1 MKDEPTLKNK
11 LSPLI
16 KGQLAD
22 FIQSDHDVYASFV
35 RDFYKFLESA
45 KITYKATTNYLIQEP
60 ETKAYV
66 LSENGVLGA
75 PEDRMVLED
84 SVEFATGEIVKGQTS
99 GAEATVVVEDVRGS
113 ALYISANQRFII
125 GETIKG
131 LTSGA
136 ESELVTYKANPVQNV
151 QQLLEYADI
160 DNTIF
165 SFFDQFRESFLKVIP
180 NTLASEVSKRKLIKS
195 IKDLYSAKGTSEGH
209 KIFMRLLLNESANI
223 FYPNENMLKVSN
235 GNWKQK
241 DRIRCVSDGLGSS
254 SEILN
259 QVITGKTSG
268 ATAVVD
274 ATATFQ
280 QGVDS
285 VSELELENVNGTFQS
300 GEQIE
305 AISNETDTKI
315 TFTIKSTITG
325 TTLDNDGILHSLSE
339 ALVVDSD
346 KGNGFADVLVD
357 TIKEGS
363 VSSVHIETPGNAYE
377 VGDVVNFT
385 GGIGITAAAGFVS
398 AVGGAFLL
406 EDGTGNIQREVGTVS
421 TEVPFNVALEKR
433 DLSDGPYYVYGT
445 AEYGQLGAGK
455 EGYFYPLYLTAAGAG
470 GTSNSHTHTFVEYPD
485 VVFYMPSTQMNH
497 AVSDLPTNNT
507 NTAWPPAAE
516 DNIILDRTDSSG
528 SDAGDKIE
536 TNEVQFSLDANVS
549 DSDVL
554 ILERG
559 TFATEAEATSINRV
573 FLTSKGQGYTSLP
586 TISVDSTDGT
596 GAKIIALTKDIGA
609 AVSLRVNDSGLN
621 YDADNLPDARFRAHF
636 ILKDITGSFVAGNTL
651 TTHTGTVK
659 GWNVD
664 TQQLD
669 VTFEDIKRI
678 NGETS
683 DDLPINFILEDQDSA
698 NNESNILM
706 EDIQLVDTTIN
717 DNIVLDGTSVTPAPT
732 RFIQTDVKIK
742 QESIGVYKFIVDNV
756 EQKELIL
763 NQGFTYKF
771 DLSDSS
777 LYNEIATENHPFLF
791 SLTSDGTHNS
801 GTEYTTNVTKSPI
814 TIATGTEGAFI
825 QIEIPLNSPT
835 LFYYNGNYEG
845 AGGRIKTI
853 RVPDTVNDE
862 NGTILLDGTGVNKHK
877 MLIEPV
883 GTENPLLGI
892 AFEDNSGFV
901 ILESSNISVVQDEG
915 AKLVIDGLIDDSTAF
930 ILNETSGE
938 PMKTEDHGN
947 KLLEETDGDNI
958 IHESETSVGVDKIIL
973 DGTDS
978 SSNNAGDSLIFE
990 DRIDFSNNDVVITDS
1005 GGASG
1010 TIILADIARGSVSA
1024 GVTQKTEGS
1033 YLNIK
1038 SLIDEDLIR
1047 IQDSYYY
1054 QQFSYEVQV
1063 GQSTASYLNEL
1074 KRAVHP
1080 AGFAPFGKVSIATFL
1095 SAAVATTGSSMKS
1108 QPDSVSSFSPI
1119 LASTLE
1125 LVFDEVFSRKH
1136 AIPRE
1141 EARVGS
1147 RTDAIVINGTAT
1159 SATLLD
1165 GTDGSSTDAG
1175 DNVLLETGSNVLNET
1190 EQNSGENIL
1199 FEDGTFTNIGGLG
1212 GKLMSEDAHV
1222 PGNTE
1227 LVFIPN
1233 HKIVIQSKARAR

>member
-22 FIQSDHDVYASFV
+22 FIQSDHQVYASFV

-75 PEDRMVLED
+75 PVDRMVLED

-113 ALYISANQRFII
+113 ALYISANQRFEI

-136 ESELVTYKANPVQNV
+136 ETELVTYKANPVQNV

-160 DNTIF
+160 DNTILQY
-165 SFFDQFRESFLKVIP
+165 FDQFRESFLKVIP

-241 DRIRCVSDGLGSS
+241 DRIRCVSDGLGAS

-259 QVITGKTSG
+259 QVITGLTSG

-280 QGVDS
+280 QGINS

-300 GEQIE
+300 GEKIE
-305 AISNETDTKI
+305 ATSNETDTKI

-325 TTLDNDGILHSLSE
+325 TSLDNDGILHSLSE
-339 ALVVDSD
+339 ALVIDSD

-357 TIKEGS
+357 TVKEGS
-363 VSSVHIETPGNAYE
+363 VSSVHIETGGNAYE
-377 VGDVVNFT
+377 VGDKVNFT
-385 GGIGITAAAGFVS
+385 GGTGITAAAGFVS

-406 EDGTGNIQREVGTVS
+406 EDGTGNIQREVGTVN
-421 TEVPFNVALEKR
+421 TEVSFNVALEKK

-470 GTSNSHTHTFVEYPD
+470 GTSNSHTHTFSEYPD
-485 VVFYMPSTQMNH
+485 VVFHMPAGNMNH

-507 NTAWPPAAE
+507 NTAWPPKAE

-536 TNEVQFSLDANVS
+536 TNEVQLSLDANVS

-559 TFATEAEATSINRV
+559 TFSTETEATSINRV

-586 TISVDSTDGT
+586 TISVDSEDGT
-596 GAKIIALTKDIGA
+596 SAKLIALTNDIGA
-609 AVSLRVNDSGLN
+609 VGSLRVNDSGLN

-651 TTHTGTVK
+651 SSHTGTVK
-659 GWNVD
+659 AWNAT

-678 NGETS
+678 DMELSTDFS
-683 DDLPINFILEDQDSA
+683 LPFILEDQDSA
-698 NNESNILM
+698 NNENNILM

-717 DNIVLDGTSVTPAPT
+717 DNIILDGTSITSAPT
-732 RFIQTDVKIK
+732 RFVNTDVKVK
-742 QESIGVYKFIVDNV
+742 QEGIGVYKFIVDNV

-777 LYNEIATENHPFLF
+777 LYSEVATENHPFLF

-801 GTEYTTNVTKSPI
+801 GTEYTSGVTKSPI

-825 QIEIPLNSPT
+825 QIVIPLNSPT
-835 LFYYNGNYEG
+835 LFYYNGNWEG
-845 AGGRIKTI
+845 AGGTIKTI
-853 RVPDTVNDE
+853 KVPDTINDE

-892 AFEDNSGFV
+892 AFEDNSGTV
-901 ILESSNISVVQDEG
+901 ILESSNTSVIQDEG
-915 AKLVIDGLIDDSTAF
+915 VKLVIDGLIDDSTAF
-930 ILNETSGE
+930 ILNESSGE

-947 KLLEETDGDNI
+947 LILTEAGDTLVFETD
-958 IHESETSVGVDKIIL
+958 ETTGGDKIVL
-973 DGTDS
+973 DGTDA

-990 DRIDFSNNDVVITDS
+990 DKIDFSNNDVVITDS

-1074 KRAVHP
+1074 KKAVHP

-1095 SAAVATTGSSMKS
+1095 SAAVSTTGSTMKA

-1125 LVFDEVFSRKH
+1125 LVFDEVFSRRHSVPK
-1136 AIPRE
+1136 PD
-1141 EARVGS
+1141 ARISS
-1147 RTDAIVINGTAT
+1147 RDEAIVIDGTAT

-1165 GTDGSSTDAG
+1165 GSDGSSTDAG
-1175 DNVLLETGSNVLNET
+1175 DNLLLETGSNVLNET

-1212 GKLMSEDAHV
+1212 GKLMSEDAHA

-1227 LVFIPN
+1227 LVFVPTY
-1233 HKIVIQSKARAR
+1233 KVVVQSQARSR

>member
-16 KGQLAD
+16 KGQLPD

-45 KITYKATTNYLIQEP
+45 KVTYTATTNYVIQEP
-60 ETKAYV
+60 ETKAYI

-75 PEDRMVLED
+75 PIDRMVLED
-84 SVEFATGEIVKGQTS
+84 SVEFITGETIKGQTS

-113 ALYISANQRFII
+113 ALYISANQRFEI

-136 ESELVTYKANPVQNV
+136 ETSLDTYRANPVQNV

-160 DNTIF
+160 DNTILQY
-165 SFFDQFRESFLKVIP
+165 FDQFRESFLKVIP

-195 IKDLYSAKGTSEGH
+195 VKDLYSAKGTSEGH
-209 KIFMRLLLNESANI
+209 KVFMRLLLNETANI
-223 FYPNENMLKVSN
+223 FYPNENMLRVSN

-241 DRIRCVSDGLGSS
+241 IKIRCVSDGLGAS

-280 QGVDS
+280 QGTDS
-285 VSELELENVNGTFQS
+285 VSELELENVNGTFET
-300 GEQIE
+300 GEKIE
-305 AISNETDTKI
+305 ATSNETDTKI
-315 TFTIKSTITG
+315 TFTVKSAVTG
-325 TTLDNDGILHSLSE
+325 TNLDNDGILHSLSE
-339 ALVVDSD
+339 ALVIDTD

-363 VSSVHIETPGNAYE
+363 VSSVFIQDAGNAYE
-377 VGDVVNFT
+377 VGDKVNFT
-385 GGIGITAAAGFVS
+385 GGIGITAADGFIS

-406 EDGTGNIQREVGTVS
+406 EDGTGNIQREVGTVNS
-421 TEVPFNVALEKR
+421 EEPFKVALEKK

-470 GTSNSHTHTFVEYPD
+470 GTSNSHTHTFSEYAD
-485 VVFYMPSTQMNH
+485 VVFHMPSTQMNH

-507 NTAWPPAAE
+507 NTAWPPKVE

-536 TNEVQFSLDANVS
+536 TNEVQLSLDAFTN
-549 DSDVL
+549 DGDVL

-559 TFATEAEATSINRV
+559 TFVTEAEATSINRI
-573 FLTSKGQGYTSLP
+573 FLNSKGQGYTSLP
-586 TISVDSTDGT
+586 TISIDSVDGT
-596 GAKIIALTKDIGA
+596 GAKVIALTEDIGA
-609 AVSLRVNDSGLN
+609 AVSLKINDSGLN
-621 YDADNLPDARFRAHF
+621 YDAVDLPDARFQAHF
-636 ILKDITGSFVAGNTL
+636 ILKDVTGSFQANNTL
-651 TTHTGTVK
+651 TSHTGTVK
-659 GWNVD
+659 KWNAD

-669 VTFEDIKRI
+669 VTFEDIKKI
-678 NGETS
+678 DMELSTDFS
-683 DDLPINFILEDQDSA
+683 LPFILEDQDSA

-732 RFIQTDVKIK
+732 RFVQTDVKIK
-742 QESIGVYKFIVDNV
+742 QESIGVYKFIIDNV

-777 LYNEIATENHPFLF
+777 LFSEIATTNHPLVF
-791 SLTSDGTHNS
+791 SLTEDGTHAS
-801 GTEYTTNVTKSPI
+801 GSEYTSGVTKSDI
-814 TIATGTEGAFI
+814 TVALGTEGAFI
-825 QIEIPLNSPT
+825 QIVVPLNSPT
-835 LFYYNGNYEG
+835 LFYYNTNYSG

-853 RVPDTVNDE
+853 KVPDTINDE
-862 NGTILLDGTGVNKHK
+862 DGTILLNGTGVNKHK

-892 AFEDNSGFV
+892 AFEDNSGFI
-901 ILESSNISVVQDEG
+901 ILESSNTTVVQDEG
-915 AKLVIDGLIDDSTAF
+915 KKLVIDGLIDDSTAF
-930 ILNETSGE
+930 VLNETSGE
-938 PMKTEDHGN
+938 PMKTEDHGQ
-947 KLLEETDGDNI
+947 LILTEAGDTLVFETDETTGGDFI
-958 IHESETSVGVDKIIL
+958 VL
-973 DGTDS
+973 DGTDA

-1010 TIILADIARGSVSA
+1010 TIILSDIARGSVSA
-1024 GVTQKTEGS
+1024 GVNQETEGE

-1074 KRAVHP
+1074 KKAVHP
-1080 AGFAPFGKVSIATFL
+1080 AGFSPFGKVSIATFL
-1095 SAAVATTGSSMKS
+1095 SAATRTAGSSL
-1108 QPDSVSSFSPI
+1108 QDPVDSVDTFSPI

-1125 LVFDEVFSRKH
+1125 LVFNEKFSRRH
-1136 AIPRE
+1136 SIPSLR
-1141 EARVGS
+1141 ARIGA
-1147 RTDAIVINGTAT
+1147 RTESIIIDGTAT
-1159 SATLLD
+1159 SATLLN
-1165 GTDGSSTDAG
+1165 GTDGSSTNAG
-1175 DNVLLETGSNVLNET
+1175 DNLLLETGSNVLNET
-1190 EQNSGENIL
+1190 EQNAGENIL

-1212 GKLMSEDAHV
+1212 GKLMSEDAHA

-1227 LVFIPN
+1227 LVFIPE
-1233 HKIVIQSKARAR
+1233 HKIIIQSKARAR